1 MKNLKKGLTALTAS
15 AVAAS
20 ALLSMSGC
28 AKSDDILTNEVSQ
41 MIYVAT
47 TGSDETGDGSAHA
60 PYATVARA
68 KEHVRTLKKSGGDIV
83 VEIADGFYS
92 LGETLVFDEND
103 SGSKNARVIY
113 RAADGAEP
121 LLSGGRILD
130 ADWEVATE
138 VDWLS
143 DGLTA
148 YKAHLERDA
157 KLRAIYVN
165 GTRAAMTRR
174 TATPLRSVGIY
185 YITAGQADWA
195 WISSTTDYKTGNI
208 IPASAGLPA
217 DTRNPQN
224 IELESGS
231 TWVKATVCAETLQ
244 LTDDGDTRV
253 NYQMPYAAIAQ
264 NLGWNT
270 NYNPTAANDIVN
282 VFEWL
287 DEAGEFYFDQ
297 AGSTLYYI
305 PREGEDMS
313 TAEVVIPELEKLVE
327 ISGSEPKKKYA
338 EYIVFDGLTFA
349 HSDWNLFELD
359 GSHGNATTQGC
370 TIYTKFSDIF
380 WHNDLYRAFDVAP
393 AAVHVTTAH
402 DVDFING
409 CFELTGYLGLHLEN
423 DVYDCDI
430 IGNRFLSTG
439 GGGVV
444 IGHLQHIY
452 ENDTEKQRVSET
464 SAGPDKEKFPAGTE
478 AVPKNITIKNNYLY
492 ENCYF
497 FPGNSPITSFFTYN
511 LTVEHNFI
519 YKCSYSGMSIGWA
532 WCNFDGTEGSQLPG
546 QPTTTSRFNH
556 VNYNRVEEI
565 CSVLQDAG
573 GIYTLGQQGNEDWS
587 EASDMSYN
595 YINCFRKPTVANGS
609 RMVNG
614 FHPDEGSAFIRFDHN
629 VVTNTIRNVYELNDW
644 MRKHDCIVTN
654 GFSNTDRSETTAPN
668 CTLDQYVNADYIWPL
683 EGYEVVLYSGL
694 EDEYTYMVPK
704 DVMPDDY
711 YELASNVEIAC
722 GEILPRRGL
731 LSPDDTVWLAPDG
744 TDNFIE
750 SDTMTSAA
758 GNKKS
763 ITVPAEPGEY
773 KLYIVYADGSVS
785 DAGEFTVYAGENNS
799 PCNVSSGRTYDVSK
813 LDPLT
818 LEFKD
823 GHSFTLNG
831 EVVKS
836 GYEIGTAGEWTL
848 KSGDTEVSFKT
859 EVLAANRIL
868 ADNVTVAPNGEVTL
882 TESLGDASAT
892 VWLAPSG
899 LSAFDES
906 DPAQSC
912 AKGDSATINAPETE
926 GVYILTVVDGEGHIL
941 SQSDARV
948 TVKN

>member
-1 MKNLKKGLTALTAS
+1 MNNLKKTAVTLLAA
-15 AVAAS
+15 AVAS
-20 ALLSMSGC
+20 SSLLSLSGC
-28 AKSDDILTNEVSQ
+28 EKSESDAQGEISQ
-41 MIYVAT
+41 VIYVAT
-47 TGSDETGDGSAHA
+47 TGNDETGDGSASA

-68 KEHVRTLKKSGGDIV
+68 KEHVRGIKKSDGDIV

-121 LLSGGRILD
+121 ILSGGKIFEGQ
-130 ADWEVATE
+130 WEVADD
-138 VDWLS
+138 VDWLGG
-143 DGLTA
+143 GLTA
-148 YKAHLERDA
+148 YKAHLERDD

-165 GTRAAMTRR
+165 GERAAMTRKS
-174 TATPLRSVGIY
+174 ATPVRAVGFYNIA
-185 YITAGQADWA
+185 AGQADWA
-195 WISSTTDYKTGNI
+195 WISSMGDYKTGNI
-208 IPASAGLPA
+208 IPASAKLPA

-231 TWVKATVCAETLQ
+231 TWVKATVCAETLE

-270 NYNPTAANDIVN
+270 NYNPTAKNDIVN

-305 PREGEDMS
+305 PHEGENMS

-327 ISGSEPKKKYA
+327 VSGSEPKKKYA
-338 EYIVFDGLTFA
+338 EYIIFDGLTFA

-370 TIYTKFSDIF
+370 TIYTKFSDTF

-423 DVYDCDI
+423 DVYDCDV

-439 GGGVV
+439 GGGIV

-452 ENDTEKQRVSET
+452 ENDTEKQSVSET
-464 SAGPDKEKFPAGTE
+464 SAGPEHEKFPAGTE

-511 LTVEHNFI
+511 LTVEHNFV

-546 QPTTTSRFNH
+546 QPTTTSRYNH

-573 GIYTLGQQGNEDWS
+573 GIYTLGQQGNDDWS

-595 YINCFRKPTVANGS
+595 YINCFRTPTVANGS

-614 FHPDEGSAFIRFDHN
+614 FHPDEGSAFINFDHN
-629 VVTNTIRNVYELNDW
+629 VVTNIIRNVYELNDW

-668 CTLDQYVNADYIWPL
+668 CTLEQYVNADCIWPL

-694 EDEYTYMVPK
+694 EDEYTYMIPK

-731 LSPDDTVWLAPDG
+731 LSPDDTVWLAPEG
-744 TDNFIE
+744 TEEFAE
-750 SDTMTSAA
+750 SAVMTCAA

-763 ITVPAEPGEY
+763 IAIPAEPGEY
-773 KLYIVYADGSVS
+773 KLYIVYADGTVS
-785 DAGEFTVYAGENNS
+785 GPGEFTVYAGENDS
-799 PCNVSSGRTYDVSK
+799 PCNVSDGRTYDVSK
-813 LDPLT
+813 ISPLT
-818 LEFKD
+818 LEIKD
-823 GHSFTLNG
+823 GYTFTLNG
-831 EVVKS
+831 EQIS
-836 GYEIGTAGEWTL
+836 NGHTIGTAGEWTL
-848 KSGDTEVSFKT
+848 KSGDIEITFKT

-868 ADNVTVAPNGEVTL
+868 ADDVTSAPNGEITL
-882 TESLGDASAT
+882 TESLGDAGAT

-899 LSAFDES
+899 LSAFDAN
-906 DPAQSC
+906 DPAQSS
-912 AKGDSATINAPETE
+912 AKGDSATINAPETA
-926 GVYILTVVDGEGHIL
+926 GVYILTVVDAEGHIL

-948 TVKN
+948 TVE